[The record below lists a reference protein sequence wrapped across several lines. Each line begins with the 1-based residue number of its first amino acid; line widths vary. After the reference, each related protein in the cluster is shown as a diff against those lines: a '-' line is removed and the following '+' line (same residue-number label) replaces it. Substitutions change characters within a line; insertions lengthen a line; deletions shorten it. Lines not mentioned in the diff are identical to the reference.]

1 MFVLKSTHDAKIKLL
16 QDQLDLVATREAY
29 QQSAEQALRN
39 NLYAQIADLRSLV
52 FVKVD
57 KEAPR
62 DAREADAVLSASE
75 KSPDMSE
82 EEMTR
87 LIEGQ
92 READLLISGNY
103 DSDLLN

>member
-1 MFVLKSTHDAKIKLL
+1 MFVLKSKHQAVLANLESEFQAYK
-16 QDQLDLVATREAY
+16 DLHT
-29 QQSAEQALRN
+29 
-39 NLYAQIADLRSLV
+39 AQVYHSESRIADLKNQIQDLRSLV

-82 EEMTR
+82 EEMTK
-87 LIEGQ
+87 LIAGE
-92 READLLISGNY
+92 RELDLIMSGNY
-103 DSDLLN
+103 DTDLLQ

>member
-1 MFVLKSTHDAKIKLL
+1 VFVLKSTHEAKLRELDAEWARRYDDSNLHYQARTALL
-16 QDQLDLVATREAY
+16 H
-29 QQSAEQALRN
+29 
-39 NLYAQIADLRSLV
+39 AQIQDLRSLV

-82 EEMTR
+82 EEMTK
-87 LIEGQ
+87 LIAGE
-92 READLLISGNY
+92 RELDLIMSGNY
-103 DSDLLN
+103 DTDLLQ